1 MASDTIWMSESQDIE
16 HPHPVVNKFRAWR
29 TLTRW
34 LLEGIPIY
42 DLCDEHTYTTPLMRG
57 LSYSVRH
64 YVPAL
69 RPLPREKRRGRRNAS
84 RAMTYWLEDVEA
96 SGIDLM
102 EYGKLEHEMRYRI
115 AISEDHGTSSCDD
128 AWWLS
133 EPQPVLRS
141 FEPESENWSIWWEP
155 SAYQF
160 AGEFWYTIEN
170 PYLRMPGAWLADSY
184 DEPDSHFSY
193 DEEHGWDSL
202 HVREL
207 HFPVEKLAK
216 ALDPTDIHKALST
229 DHEVQKKDSAL
240 VSESTDPGRI
250 SSGPSR
256 QEPYH
261 GTESESQTIVDKRK
275 ASKTLRKEGEKA
287 TYASGNGLYRLSTW
301 AQITINVV
309 SQAHKHEITRK
320 HFSSEIWRLVHDS
333 DLIIEDNH
341 QNLLGV
347 LVSLWVY
354 LAVVDSSMIA
364 SMVFAN
370 LLLHKLKER
379 LGPKDFAGR
388 VFSRLAKA
396 STTRRNIWG
405 LVEESRL
412 VSSHTSFV
420 DRRIN
425 DTRLGHEFL
434 EDHHRRYDVAKKTI
448 RNIRQSSLNS
458 GLLPIHQI
466 LSLQL
471 IDRALSS
478 WSHCGGLQV
487 QLARPEQSRMEVAL
501 NMITKSLP
509 IHGYET
515 QKFWK
520 PALARGHGNNSSWRP
535 FCFYDDAATSV
546 LVPAWVCART
556 IKQTGEQIWLPMLV
570 GNLNEA
576 KKSSTHYIIPSGW
589 VSRKF
594 TFIAAAGHA
603 PAARKLHL
611 EGYTGS
617 RSVVASS
624 PSIGESFQ
632 TYHAEGELLA
642 FSSDRD
648 SSSSSIESGFD
659 NLPRRPTIEDEKSR
673 IVDNVVSQV
682 LQNLDDYLKLVSLA
696 GETESSSEIVL
707 PNRSR
712 VPDDSRTSRLTDA
725 KRKRNA
731 SHNKRNGLQDEDEED
746 EEGDGTSLPKR
757 QARERDSSSIRY
769 ACQCFKHNPRKYNR
783 RPCSGPGWLTVRHV
797 KDHLYRHHRAPKY
810 ICQRCQGVFTSE
822 PEVGEHA
829 RAQPPCEAKDPVR
842 RDEFSREQEERIR
855 SRPSRKAD
863 ERRTERQR
871 WEDDFRILFDVPDD
885 DIPTP
890 YYDFDMAIFER
901 EETFD
906 EYVRHEI
913 MPMLRSHLETEVTRL
928 LSDIEPNILR
938 RVEEIIRGLQAPL
951 RRSYLFDQQQTQ
963 NALDTGN
970 TNQYAGPTQAAPS
983 NTSNEVPRGEQTV
996 LSSTA
1001 LAGARE
1007 NDNGLW
1013 ASTQGDGVLPDTTF
1027 TDEMMSVNM
1036 PPDFSNLD
1044 LQHQQLEDWDF
1055 LRGANSTGQEW
1066 DFDFT
1071 GLYENTSKPNGW

>member
-364 SMVFAN
+364 KTICTATIELQNTYVKDAKES
-370 LLLHKLKER
+370 LHPS
-379 LGPKDFAGR
+379 PK
-388 VFSRLAKA
+388 SA
-396 STTRRNIWG
+396 STPE
-405 LVEESRL
+405 LSRPARQKIL
-412 VSSHTSFV
+412 CAETSSVGSRKSEYDHVHHGRQMRGALSVRDGKTIF
-420 DRRIN
+420 
-425 DTRLGHEFL
+425 EFSL
-434 EDHHRRYDVAKKTI
+434 TYLTMISQLLITTLTWLSSNAKKHSMNTF
-448 RNIRQSSLNS
+448 
-458 GLLPIHQI
+458 
-466 LSLQL
+466 
-471 IDRALSS
+471 
-478 WSHCGGLQV
+478 V
-487 QLARPEQSRMEVAL
+487 M
-501 NMITKSLP
+501 KS
-509 IHGYET
+509 
-515 QKFWK
+515 
-520 PALARGHGNNSSWRP
+520 
-535 FCFYDDAATSV
+535 C
-546 LVPAWVCART
+546 
-556 IKQTGEQIWLPMLV
+556 
-570 GNLNEA
+570 
-576 KKSSTHYIIPSGW
+576 
-589 VSRKF
+589 
-594 TFIAAAGHA
+594 
-603 PAARKLHL
+603 
-611 EGYTGS
+611 
-617 RSVVASS
+617 
-624 PSIGESFQ
+624 
-632 TYHAEGELLA
+632 
-642 FSSDRD
+642 
-648 SSSSSIESGFD
+648 
-659 NLPRRPTIEDEKSR
+659 
-673 IVDNVVSQV
+673 
-682 LQNLDDYLKLVSLA
+682 
-696 GETESSSEIVL
+696 
-707 PNRSR
+707 
-712 VPDDSRTSRLTDA
+712 
-725 KRKRNA
+725 
-731 SHNKRNGLQDEDEED
+731 
-746 EEGDGTSLPKR
+746 
-757 QARERDSSSIRY
+757 
-769 ACQCFKHNPRKYNR
+769 
-783 RPCSGPGWLTVRHV
+783 PCSGL
-797 KDHLYRHHRAPKY
+797 
-810 ICQRCQGVFTSE
+810 IS
-822 PEVGEHA
+822 
-829 RAQPPCEAKDPVR
+829 R
-842 RDEFSREQEERIR
+842 RR
-855 SRPSRKAD
+855 
-863 ERRTERQR
+863 
-871 WEDDFRILFDVPDD
+871 
-885 DIPTP
+885 
-890 YYDFDMAIFER
+890 
-901 EETFD
+901 
-906 EYVRHEI
+906 
-913 MPMLRSHLETEVTRL
+913 
-928 LSDIEPNILR
+928 
-938 RVEEIIRGLQAPL
+938 
-951 RRSYLFDQQQTQ
+951 
-963 NALDTGN
+963 
-970 TNQYAGPTQAAPS
+970 
-983 NTSNEVPRGEQTV
+983 
-996 LSSTA
+996 
-1001 LAGARE
+1001 
-1007 NDNGLW
+1007 
-1013 ASTQGDGVLPDTTF
+1013 
-1027 TDEMMSVNM
+1027 
-1036 PPDFSNLD
+1036 
-1044 LQHQQLEDWDF
+1044 
-1055 LRGANSTGQEW
+1055 
-1066 DFDFT
+1066 
-1071 GLYENTSKPNGW
+1071 